1 LERQRSQTAEERL
14 FAGIRTFPLLVLAG
28 YLGAL
33 VAGDGAPL
41 ALPAVLL
48 GIGALIVASYLR
60 TAADHVGAT
69 TEATAIVAPLL
80 GVLVARGE
88 PLPAMSLAVLIT
100 LLLTLKAP
108 LHRIAGSVSETEI
121 VAILKFAI
129 VAVVLLPL
137 LPDTPMGPYG
147 ALVPRHLG
155 LVVVTLC
162 GISLAGYLL
171 VRLLGGGAG
180 WPLVGALGGLVS
192 STAVT
197 LALSAKARTSKAL
210 APPLALGTLLASTV
224 LYVRGLILVALFDRS
239 LAVHL
244 APRMLGLFAV
254 GGVVSAVLRREQRGE
269 TRGEVAFGNPV
280 ELSRAV
286 GLGILFAAVLLGV
299 RAAEAELGRA
309 GVWSAGALG
318 GLVDVDSVAL
328 AVARLRQQ
336 GFVEAGTAANAFLLG
351 TVSNLLVKGAIVTFV
366 GGRAM
371 ARLVLPGF
379 ALLAI
384 ATLALLLV

>member
-1 LERQRSQTAEERL
+1 M
-14 FAGIRTFPLLVLAG
+14 LAG
-28 YLGAL
+28 YLAAHAERED
-33 VAGDGAPL
+33 AGF

-48 GIGALIVASYLR
+48 VVGALAIASYLR
-60 TAADHVGAT
+60 SAADHAGAT
-69 TEATAIVAPLL
+69 TEAAAIVAPLL

-88 PLPAMSLAVLIT
+88 PLPAMSLAVLVT

-108 LHRIAGSVSETEI
+108 LHKIAGSVSEAEV
-121 VAILKFAI
+121 VAVLKFAI

-197 LALSAKARTSKAL
+197 LALSGKARTSEDL
-210 APPLALGTLLASTV
+210 ARPLALGTLLASTV
-224 LYVRGLILVALFDRS
+224 LYGRGLILVALFDSS

-244 APRMLGLFAV
+244 APRMMGLFAV
-254 GGVVSAVLRREQRGE
+254 GGLATALLRREQRGE
-269 TRGEVAFGNPV
+269 ARGEVALGNPV

-328 AVARLRQQ
+328 AVARLHKQ
-336 GFVEAGTAANAFLLG
+336 GFVEAGTAANAFLLA
-351 TVSNLLVKGAIVTFV
+351 TVSNLFVKGAIVMFV
-366 GGRAM
+366 GGRRM
-371 ARLVLPGF
+371 ARLVLPVF
-379 ALLAI
+379 ALLAT